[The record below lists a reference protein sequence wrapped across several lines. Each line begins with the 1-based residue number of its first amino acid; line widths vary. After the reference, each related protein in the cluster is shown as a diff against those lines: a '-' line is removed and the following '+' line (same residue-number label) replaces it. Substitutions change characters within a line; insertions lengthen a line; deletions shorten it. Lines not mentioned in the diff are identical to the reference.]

1 MGETSTRGFS
11 LPEVVVDDGL
21 FIAGRNS
28 AVQGALDKHPK
39 LHPTYTMMPEK
50 WAEVTDTKSG

>member
-1 MGETSTRGFS
+1 
-11 LPEVVVDDGL
+11 VVDDVL
-21 FIAGRNS
+21 FTSGRNS
-28 AVQGALDKHPK
+28 TNVHVVHPK